1 MGFTAEELE
10 AMAAADEEIE
20 ATFCITADEIKES
33 RDLDRQIKMDG
44 MDAKQRKIAARQ
56 AEYRSTNREKI
67 AARQAEYRAEHRDE
81 YNAYMRE
88 YMREYR
94 KRKGKKK

>member
-1 MGFTAEELE
+1 MGFTAEELDS
-10 AMAAADEEIE
+10 MRLADAEIE

-44 MDAKQRKIAARQ
+44 MDAKKRKIAAYQ
-56 AEYRSTNREKI
+56 AEYRAANREKI
-67 AARQAEYRAEHRDE
+67 AAYQAEYRAEHRDE